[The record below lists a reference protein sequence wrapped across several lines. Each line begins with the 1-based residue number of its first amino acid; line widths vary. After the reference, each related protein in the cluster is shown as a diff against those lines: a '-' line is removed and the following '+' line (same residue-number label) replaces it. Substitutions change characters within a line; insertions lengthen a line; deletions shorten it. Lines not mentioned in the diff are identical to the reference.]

1 MDIKYSNRNHNKA
14 INILNLTEFT
24 LEVVL
29 HILKNIKN

>member
-1 MDIKYSNRNHNKA
+1 MDIKYNNRNHNKA
-14 INILNLTEFT
+14 INILNSTEFT